1 MSTITRTTAGVT
13 IKSDEEILA
22 EIDAA
27 ILAIIT
33 TGQSYTI
40 FGSRVVT
47 KSNIGELQKMR
58 SQYEQRILLKK
69 GWTGRNYIDNS
80 GNAGETGNIPV

>member
-1 MSTITRTTAGVT
+1 MSTITISSADVT
-13 IKSDEEILA
+13 IKSDEEMLA
-22 EIDAA
+22 EINEA
-27 ILAIIT
+27 ILAVVT

-47 KSNIGELQKMR
+47 KSNLGELKTLQ
-58 SQYEQRILLKK
+58 SSYEQRILLKK

-80 GNAGETGNIPV
+80 GDEASGETPA

>member
-1 MSTITRTTAGVT
+1 MSTITRSSKDVT
-13 IKSDEEILA
+13 ILSDEEILA
-22 EIDAA
+22 EINNA
-27 ILAIIT
+27 ISSIHT

-47 KSNIGELQKMR
+47 KSNINELYGMR
-58 SQYEQRILLKK
+58 STYEQRILLKK

-80 GNAGETGNIPV
+80 KSLGSVGEIP